1 MDYTIDNYRDMAI
14 EYRLTATSILQNI
27 MRKEKL
33 VKKSGLPQGYKD
45 ELKEEITTLKSTYN
59 SLIDLEMIMIDKME
73 EMKKKRAE
81 TQKAKTD

>member
-14 EYRLTATSILQNI
+14 EYRTTAMNVLSAI

-33 VKKSGLPQGYKD
+33 IADSDLPKEYKN
-45 ELKEEITTLKSTYN
+45 ELKEEIVSLRNTYN

-73 EMKKKRAE
+73 EMKKKREEAKNP
-81 TQKAKTD
+81 KAD

>member
-14 EYRLTATSILQNI
+14 EYRTTAMNVLSNI

-33 VKKSGLPQGYKD
+33 VAESDLPQQYKN
-45 ELKEEITTLKSTYN
+45 ELKEEINSLRNSYN
-59 SLIDLEMIMIDKME
+59 SLIDLEMIMIEKME